1 MHNILLILIIPIVST
16 SSNAALLNYNENWN
30 NNEFISSVKNPHLRV
45 KRGEHDLLDFG
56 TGSTFPPDAELE
68 DDNKEPETTEH
79 TYYTMTT
86 HTDNEEIFAQNY
98 IDIQKWIS
106 EGGAVGQ

>member
-1 MHNILLILIIPIVST
+1 MQNIILILIIPIVST

-68 DDNKEPETTEH
+68 DDNKEPETV
-79 TYYTMTT
+79 
-86 HTDNEEIFAQNY
+86 
-98 IDIQKWIS
+98 S
-106 EGGAVGQ
+106 